1 MFFNRQS
8 VYNLCSSSLWLLLLF
23 LWGRL
28 NTGENE
34 NKLAR
39 SFNFTFRYID
49 EVLSLNNSRF
59 GDFADRIY
67 PIELEKKDTTDTYT
81 CASYLDLQLE
91 IDSDGRLRTKHYDK
105 REDFNFPIVIFP
117 FICSYILAAPAYE
130 VYTSQLIRY
139 SRACGSYQDL
149 LDRGLLLTRKLLKPK
164 GSSWLSWSHHH
175 MLKRPL
181 SQERYKI
188 LLIIYF
194 LIYRNLLEFIT
205 FVQSY
210 FHYL

>member
-1 MFFNRQS
+1 MPELLIDNIFVIFGGRVFQDS
-8 VYNLCSSSLWLLLLF
+8 WHIYVCKLCSSSHRLVPLF
-23 LWGRL
+23 VRGRL
-28 NTGENE
+28 HTGLLKN
-34 NKLAR
+34 NKKKLVR

-49 EVLSLNNSRF
+49 DVLSLNNSRF

-164 GSSWLSWSHHH
+164 GSSWLS
-175 MLKRPL
+175 
-181 SQERYKI
+181 
-188 LLIIYF
+188 
-194 LIYRNLLEFIT
+194 
-205 FVQSY
+205 
-210 FHYL
+210 